1 MRRTQP
7 DVISYWLQDVDAL
20 MTDELNDIR
29 IVGTLTIILLLGISV
44 AGMEWE
50 AKVELEIMKHFLLA
64 SQQKWSK
71 ISNASKSEATWHK
84 NCSKLNM
91 MK

>member
-1 MRRTQP
+1 
-7 DVISYWLQDVDAL
+7 

-50 AKVELEIMKHFLLA
+50 AKVCESTALQKAGDETQKAGDTPNPTLN
-64 SQQKWSK
+64 SQRQ
-71 ISNASKSEATWHK
+71 ILT
-84 NCSKLNM
+84 
-91 MK
+91 

>member
-1 MRRTQP
+1 
-7 DVISYWLQDVDAL
+7 

-50 AKVELEIMKHFLLA
+50 AKVCPIEQHMQKA
-64 SQQKWSK
+64 VAGGPSNSQDMGRDIPIYIRKTS
-71 ISNASKSEATWHK
+71 IAVDHLVVTLYWH
-84 NCSKLNM
+84 
-91 MK
+91 

>member
-1 MRRTQP
+1 
-7 DVISYWLQDVDAL
+7 

-50 AKVELEIMKHFLLA
+50 AKVCESSA
-64 SQQKWSK
+64 SQKAGDTYNLLLMSQCLMLQQLS
-71 ISNASKSEATWHK
+71 
-84 NCSKLNM
+84 CSL
-91 MK
+91 

>member
-1 MRRTQP
+1 
-7 DVISYWLQDVDAL
+7 

-50 AKVELEIMKHFLLA
+50 AKVCPIEHHMQKVVAGRPSISQDIGQDIPIYIRKTSIAVDHFVVT
-64 SQQKWSK
+64 
-71 ISNASKSEATWHK
+71 IY
-84 NCSKLNM
+84 
-91 MK
+91 

>member
-1 MRRTQP
+1 MLGRPSVPPSRGGEL
-7 DVISYWLQDVDAL
+7 VFRCLQDVDAL

-50 AKVELEIMKHFLLA
+50 AKVCTVKP
-64 SQQKWSK
+64 QTRK
-71 ISNASKSEATWHK
+71 IRDR
-84 NCSKLNM
+84 
-91 MK
+91 

>member
-1 MRRTQP
+1 
-7 DVISYWLQDVDAL
+7 

-50 AKVELEIMKHFLLA
+50 AKVCESTALQKAGHTPNPTLNSQRQLL
-64 SQQKWSK
+64 
-71 ISNASKSEATWHK
+71 T
-84 NCSKLNM
+84 
-91 MK
+91 

>member
-1 MRRTQP
+1 
-7 DVISYWLQDVDAL
+7 

-50 AKVELEIMKHFLLA
+50 AKVCESTVLQKAGDTPNPTLN
-64 SQQKWSK
+64 SQRQML
-71 ISNASKSEATWHK
+71 T
-84 NCSKLNM
+84 
-91 MK
+91 

>member
-1 MRRTQP
+1 MSVYEALILILP
-7 DVISYWLQDVDAL
+7 LFLLWLQDVDAL

-50 AKVELEIMKHFLLA
+50 AKVHIVNPKYLRKE
-64 SQQKWSK
+64 QTPK
-71 ISNASKSEATWHK
+71 IL
-84 NCSKLNM
+84 C
-91 MK
+91 